1 MAIRSLPKTT
11 FGPAWKFSQPIR
23 MQSNRGPRIAD
34 VLENL
39 NDLKKQHGPRY
50 DELVVSTR
58 ALLNGLRDSQS
69 LDQLIQDRPVN
80 VDYRDVL
87 RAVYSLAPNGESSE
101 PCLKLNDLEKVIPPY
116 SNAVVWF
123 MIYDLVTKKFVPR
136 LEALDDKWKAMV
148 KFNRIHGFGKIRA
161 RAFAEEGIET
171 LNDLMIAEGGRFSI
185 SGAQKLAIQYHEE
198 MDVMIPRAEVEEFDG
213 IIKDALRRED
223 PKLNFAIMGSYRRG
237 ENLSSDIDVVV
248 WHESY
253 VKKEKEKKRARKADP
268 NSLMSKIVAAL
279 VSANIIS
286 PANIFSQGERKVLAL
301 TQLPKANSLHRQI
314 DLRLCPIESLP
325 YMLLGNTGDGKL
337 MKIMRWRAIQRGWVL
352 NEYAM
357 GERDGDSAVM
367 KKGTEFAVKD
377 EKEIFQLLGLP
388 YLLPSQRSYHT
399 YKYIL
404 G

>member
-223 PKLNFAIMGSYRRG
+223 PKRG
-237 ENLSSDIDVVV
+237 I
-248 WHESY
+248 
-253 VKKEKEKKRARKADP
+253 
-268 NSLMSKIVAAL
+268 
-279 VSANIIS
+279 
-286 PANIFSQGERKVLAL
+286 
-301 TQLPKANSLHRQI
+301 SLHYSVR
-314 DLRLCPIESLP
+314 DLTRL
-325 YMLLGNTGDGKL
+325 
-337 MKIMRWRAIQRGWVL
+337 
-352 NEYAM
+352 
-357 GERDGDSAVM
+357 
-367 KKGTEFAVKD
+367 
-377 EKEIFQLLGLP
+377 
-388 YLLPSQRSYHT
+388 
-399 YKYIL
+399 
-404 G
+404 